1 MGKVGVQIADKNILG
16 KQNSRITKKNISMF
30 LRGTVISYND
40 SQQHSTNLGA
50 KILRSEALN
59 KEDALPDSWCI
70 THSGDYLP

>member
-1 MGKVGVQIADKNILG
+1 
-16 KQNSRITKKNISMF
+16 MF

-59 KEDALPDSWCI
+59 KEDALPVSWCI